1 MRRQMMMVPGNSGVS
16 FHMIKV
22 TICLGIASSLKGI
35 KCYQRPN
42 CQLGQIKTAR
52 VYEYWQSF
60 PHSKYWPW
68 KPWRGPVQVDEQ
80 TKFLSFIFTIII
92 IPIENIER
100 EREREREIKKNT
112 FINNEPFICLVPGS
126 CTNKS
131 FNKQTLYSIH
141 RFVHWEIIVQMCAI
155 FFPMPDCG

>member
-1 MRRQMMMVPGNSGVS
+1 MNIDNHFHIVNIDHGNHGEVR
-16 FHMIKV
+16 FKLMN
-22 TICLGIASSLKGI
+22 
-35 KCYQRPN
+35 RPN
-42 CQLGQIKTAR
+42 FCLLFLLLLLFQLKILR
-52 VYEYWQSF
+52 
-60 PHSKYWPW
+60 
-68 KPWRGPVQVDEQ
+68 
-80 TKFLSFIFTIII
+80 
-92 IPIENIER
+92 ER